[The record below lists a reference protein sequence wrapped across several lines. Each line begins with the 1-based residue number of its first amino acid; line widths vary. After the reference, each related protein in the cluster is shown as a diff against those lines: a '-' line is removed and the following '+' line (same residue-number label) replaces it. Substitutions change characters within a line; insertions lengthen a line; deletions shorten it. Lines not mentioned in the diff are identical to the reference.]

1 MFGRFVC
8 VFGAC
13 VCVFGWVRVCEF
25 CVFVYVDVWFSVS
38 GCMVARL
45 RLNLCKHTQDLGFT
59 CKFGGGVFSHVL
71 RPHFLRRVRPCTIGY
86 TRAWRELHACVHA
99 VAQPRSNLLRAIIPM
114 AWRARASLAVAVS
127 AMCYVGGF
135 CAARC
140 RALLD
145 KHKLGTS
152 VVRLCGRAVAFQP
165 AVRSHTK
172 DLRGACNVGG
182 GGPNGVLRLRFLRR
196 VLPRNIGSLQGRRK
210 RQAYVCTRVQL
221 RGRVSA
227 RPAQP
232 YQRVEESACTFSG
245 GGFSDD
251 TRRCRCAIRVMPCT
265 ICSIP
270 NSVQA
275 RCEHVR
281 VCVYVCVRVCVRAV
295 AVQASARSQANS
307 LRDGA
312 RKFNSGAQSCLASEV
327 RAASDVVYY
336 KIIKHYALV
345 YTFIH
350 CAAYVRL
357 RGCVTS

>member
-1 MFGRFVC
+1 
-8 VFGAC
+8 
-13 VCVFGWVRVCEF
+13 
-25 CVFVYVDVWFSVS
+25 
-38 GCMVARL
+38 
-45 RLNLCKHTQDLGFT
+45 
-59 CKFGGGVFSHVL
+59 
-71 RPHFLRRVRPCTIGY
+71 
-86 TRAWRELHACVHA
+86 
-99 VAQPRSNLLRAIIPM
+99 M

-152 VVRLCGRAVAFQP
+152 GVRLCGRAVAFQP

-172 DLRGACNVGG
+172 DLRGARNVGG

-232 YQRVEESACTFSG
+232 YQRVEGSACKFSG

-312 RKFNSGAQSCLASEV
+312 RKFNGGAQSCLASEV
-327 RAASDVVYY
+327 WAASDVVYY
-336 KIIKHYALV
+336 QIIKHYALV